1 MRFTTIVVFRRQR
14 VNPYGHWDRH
24 MPSIYRAEGRLQ
36 VVSANVNKET
46 SNTDISHES
55 TGQEI
60 NWTRDDTM
68 FIYNKNISNNSYKCS
83 KFFKEWSESLRN
95 LVQKRNCKTERYK
108 SSLKIFFCKEMGFHS
123 KTVTFCFIFHTI

>member
-1 MRFTTIVVFRRQR
+1 
-14 VNPYGHWDRH
+14 

-60 NWTRDDTM
+60 N
-68 FIYNKNISNNSYKCS
+68 
-83 KFFKEWSESLRN
+83 
-95 LVQKRNCKTERYK
+95 
-108 SSLKIFFCKEMGFHS
+108 
-123 KTVTFCFIFHTI
+123 